1 MGDRCIGVGCTL
13 RFKDRGKSKG
23 YSVKNVTA
31 PKYNWLLELLNSDGV
46 NTAELA
52 FVPRI
57 CYKCF
62 KKYDRRRAGDYT
74 SATVENNGDVDDI
87 GHKISSVGSSP
98 RNYSKVS
105 VMEVANTIDNNDA
118 NGNGDDVKDD
128 HNDDDDA
135 HDDDGGDDDDQ
146 GLKAK
151 SRISNQLPLLTVND
165 LYYGAASHR
174 KCSICL
180 QYSDS
185 GLVVLPK
192 LAKRQLMFHH
202 NLWCPNESRVCSEH
216 LIGNDLHPDV
226 AVDLSNRSLLK
237 EHLSD
242 RADQV
247 INDLLDVAHYISEC
261 DTLPRL
267 EFTRLSDED
276 CKAWTG
282 WTTGQLM
289 DIHAHCFSHLPT
301 ASTVSTEN
309 ALILFWTKLKTNISW
324 QQLSTLCGVSAS
336 TVSRTFHNVLSAL
349 NETVVPQFL
358 GTHHMSREEAVTHNT
373 TFTKSFYGDKVTL
386 ILDGTYIYIP
396 KSTDHKLQRASYSG
410 QKKRNLVKFMS
421 IVFPDGYVLDTV
433 GPFFGNENDAKI
445 TEKILL
451 KVADLK
457 SWLEEA
463 DNFIVDK
470 GFRDVLELLKT
481 SGYESYMPSY
491 MKPGQSQHDTA
502 AANVDRMCTK
512 TRWVVESY
520 HGRLKHWRMFKDQ
533 LTSNYFIPVLGDLV
547 RVVTACLN
555 GIRGPIYKPN
565 PERDARDKVLAE
577 RMQARLRLENTLA
590 QSVEAEPNMS
600 RRCKAEWKKLEASNI
615 DFPKLDLEYLETV
628 ACGSYQLGQA
638 PGYIEEHLT
647 DDGDY
652 EIWIYQ
658 HSDDLIRGQIKSRH
672 KSQTKYNVWIR
683 YDLEDKNDPVKDYYC
698 VCPAGKRTIG
708 MCAHTASIL
717 YFLGYLAYQSTIQP
731 LPQAK
736 RFKSSIVS

>member
-1 MGDRCIGVGCTL
+1 M
-13 RFKDRGKSKG
+13 
-23 YSVKNVTA
+23 
-31 PKYNWLLELLNSDGV
+31 
-46 NTAELA
+46 
-52 FVPRI
+52 
-57 CYKCF
+57 
-62 KKYDRRRAGDYT
+62 
-74 SATVENNGDVDDI
+74 
-87 GHKISSVGSSP
+87 
-98 RNYSKVS
+98 
-105 VMEVANTIDNNDA
+105 
-118 NGNGDDVKDD
+118 
-128 HNDDDDA
+128 
-135 HDDDGGDDDDQ
+135 
-146 GLKAK
+146 
-151 SRISNQLPLLTVND
+151 
-165 LYYGAASHR
+165 
-174 KCSICL
+174 
-180 QYSDS
+180 
-185 GLVVLPK
+185 
-192 LAKRQLMFHH
+192 
-202 NLWCPNESRVCSEH
+202 
-216 LIGNDLHPDV
+216 
-226 AVDLSNRSLLK
+226 
-237 EHLSD
+237 
-242 RADQV
+242 
-247 INDLLDVAHYISEC
+247 
-261 DTLPRL
+261 
-267 EFTRLSDED
+267 
-276 CKAWTG
+276 
-282 WTTGQLM
+282 
-289 DIHAHCFSHLPT
+289 
-301 ASTVSTEN
+301 
-309 ALILFWTKLKTNISW
+309 
-324 QQLSTLCGVSAS
+324 
-336 TVSRTFHNVLSAL
+336 
-349 NETVVPQFL
+349 
-358 GTHHMSREEAVTHNT
+358 
-373 TFTKSFYGDKVTL
+373 
-386 ILDGTYIYIP
+386 
-396 KSTDHKLQRASYSG
+396 
-410 QKKRNLVKFMS
+410 
-421 IVFPDGYVLDTV
+421 
-433 GPFFGNENDAKI
+433 
-445 TEKILL
+445 
-451 KVADLK
+451 
-457 SWLEEA
+457 
-463 DNFIVDK
+463 
-470 GFRDVLELLKT
+470 LELLKT

-736 RFKSSIVS
+736 RFKSAIVS